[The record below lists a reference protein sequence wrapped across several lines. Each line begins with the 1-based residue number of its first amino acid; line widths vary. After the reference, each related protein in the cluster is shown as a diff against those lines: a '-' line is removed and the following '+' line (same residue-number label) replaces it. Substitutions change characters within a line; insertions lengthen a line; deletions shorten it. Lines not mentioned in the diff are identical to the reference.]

1 MSKKNKVRE
10 TSPYVKNHK
19 TVYFVLKTRK
29 TIFCNEPSSQTTH
42 CFTKYKIDI
51 FKKLIQLNCAA
62 KLPIFLLNKL
72 FFRNTF
78 EINIFKTQ

>member
-1 MSKKNKVRE
+1 MSHLPRQPIALPN
-10 TSPYVKNHK
+10 
-19 TVYFVLKTRK
+19 
-29 TIFCNEPSSQTTH
+29 I
-42 CFTKYKIDI
+42 IDI

>member
-1 MSKKNKVRE
+1 MSHLPRQPIALPNIKLMF
-10 TSPYVKNHK
+10 S
-19 TVYFVLKTRK
+19 
-29 TIFCNEPSSQTTH
+29 
-42 CFTKYKIDI
+42 
-51 FKKLIQLNCAA
+51 KKLIQLNCAA